1 MVTTTDNLAA
11 DGAQSVRVVFCT
23 CPDEAA
29 AGRLASGLVEERLAA
44 CVNILP
50 AIRSIYAW
58 RGEVQDE
65 AETLMIIKTTR
76 ASYPSAEAWLREHHP
91 YEVPEVLSIRVED
104 GLAAYL
110 DWVGEAVCPDKAK

>member
-1 MVTTTDNLAA
+1 MAPTTDNPAGC
-11 DGAQSVRVVFCT
+11 GASAVQVVLCT
-23 CPDEAA
+23 CPDAEA

-65 AETLMIIKTTR
+65 AEALMIIKTTHE
-76 ASYPSAEAWLREHHP
+76 AYPAAEAWLKEHHP
-91 YEVPEVLSIRVED
+91 YEVPEVLSVPVQD

-110 DWVGEAVCPDKAK
+110 EWVGEAVCPNKAK